1 MKSAMYYAKFMVLA
15 PSELARICT
24 IAFLLRLNAMISS
37 IKFYHRAFVRWIFL
51 ASLAC
56 SFFLP
61 VDVSLAASSTV
72 FREDRVIIKPKPTAA
87 RAGLDSLHAAHRANV
102 RRRFDAFDGLEV
114 LTLPVDASV
123 SKVLENYRASG
134 LVEFAEPDFFVQ
146 TAATPNDPFYQAGS
160 QWHLNNTGL
169 NGGTVGADIH
179 AETAWDTL
187 NSASNIVVAIVDSG
201 IRQSHED
208 LAGNLWH
215 NPGEIPGNGID
226 DDGNGFVDDVI
237 GINAAANNGN
247 PVDLEGHGTQVA
259 GVLGAVGNNALG
271 VSGVAWKVQMMICRF
286 HDDTGLASI
295 SDAVQ
300 CIDYAR
306 GNGAK
311 VINASWGSTN
321 NSSALLTAITS
332 CRAAGIIFVVSSGN
346 SANNNDVLPYYPA
359 NFTLANIVTVAATT
373 RNDSLAFFS
382 NYGATSVDLAAPGLE
397 LLTTHLA
404 NDASYASVAGTSFSA
419 PMVVGAFALMLARY
433 PSESYLQV
441 IQRVF
446 QAVDP
451 LTSLAG
457 KCVTGGRLNLARALG
472 PSLVAAFD
480 ASPTSGSPPL
490 NVTFTDRSF
499 GSITNWDWSFGDG
512 ASSSVASPAHS
523 YSSEGV
529 FTVSLSV
536 KDTRG
541 NSASYS
547 TNITIVA
554 NYQIGSS
561 AFAWIDPSSM
571 PSITLAN
578 DGVSAAIALPFE
590 FKFYGQAQPQ
600 IFVGANGIA
609 GFSSAGLS
617 SSANLSIPDSQ
628 APNAILCPFW
638 DDLNPAAGGQ
648 VRAGVSGSSPNRRFV
663 ISWVNVPYVGN
674 PPATYTFQIVLEETT
689 HRILFQY
696 QSVVPGKGNGD
707 RGKSAT
713 IGIENASG
721 NLGVLYSFNGST
733 LLSNNTTLVFTPPAP
748 TTNGGV
754 LGLQP
759 ASSFSASG
767 TVGGPF
773 TPSSTIY
780 TLTNSGGASLNWSVS
795 KSQSW
800 LTLSATSGTLA
811 PNGTTNITVSLN
823 AAANTLAAG
832 SFSDTVQFSNTSDG
846 SGNTSRSVE
855 LTVTTSIFGLSAIG
869 FNESGQFQ
877 LILSGAPSSLYIIE
891 SSVDLNA
898 WNPAATNSTAPD
910 GHLLWIDPTSSATPS
925 RFYRARRAP

>member
-332 CRAAGIIFVVSSGN
+332 CS
-346 SANNNDVLPYYPA
+346 
-359 NFTLANIVTVAATT
+359 
-373 RNDSLAFFS
+373 
-382 NYGATSVDLAAPGLE
+382 
-397 LLTTHLA
+397 
-404 NDASYASVAGTSFSA
+404 
-419 PMVVGAFALMLARY
+419 RY
-433 PSESYLQV
+433 
-441 IQRVF
+441 
-446 QAVDP
+446 
-451 LTSLAG
+451 
-457 KCVTGGRLNLARALG
+457 
-472 PSLVAAFD
+472 
-480 ASPTSGSPPL
+480 
-490 NVTFTDRSF
+490 
-499 GSITNWDWSFGDG
+499 
-512 ASSSVASPAHS
+512 
-523 YSSEGV
+523 
-529 FTVSLSV
+529 
-536 KDTRG
+536 
-541 NSASYS
+541 
-547 TNITIVA
+547 
-554 NYQIGSS
+554 
-561 AFAWIDPSSM
+561 
-571 PSITLAN
+571 
-578 DGVSAAIALPFE
+578 
-590 FKFYGQAQPQ
+590 
-600 IFVGANGIA
+600 
-609 GFSSAGLS
+609 
-617 SSANLSIPDSQ
+617 
-628 APNAILCPFW
+628 LC
-638 DDLNPAAGGQ
+638 
-648 VRAGVSGSSPNRRFV
+648 R
-663 ISWVNVPYVGN
+663 
-674 PPATYTFQIVLEETT
+674 
-689 HRILFQY
+689 
-696 QSVVPGKGNGD
+696 
-707 RGKSAT
+707 
-713 IGIENASG
+713 
-721 NLGVLYSFNGST
+721 
-733 LLSNNTTLVFTPPAP
+733 
-748 TTNGGV
+748 
-754 LGLQP
+754 
-759 ASSFSASG
+759 
-767 TVGGPF
+767 
-773 TPSSTIY
+773 
-780 TLTNSGGASLNWSVS
+780 
-795 KSQSW
+795 
-800 LTLSATSGTLA
+800 
-811 PNGTTNITVSLN
+811 
-823 AAANTLAAG
+823 
-832 SFSDTVQFSNTSDG
+832 
-846 SGNTSRSVE
+846 
-855 LTVTTSIFGLSAIG
+855 
-869 FNESGQFQ
+869 
-877 LILSGAPSSLYIIE
+877 
-891 SSVDLNA
+891 
-898 WNPAATNSTAPD
+898 
-910 GHLLWIDPTSSATPS
+910 
-925 RFYRARRAP
+925 